1 MYWIAI
7 GDIHE
12 HTSMLEKIPG
22 IREAQGVIV
31 SGDLTNRGSVAA
43 AREVYEA
50 IASLNTNI
58 MAVIGNMDTE
68 SVASY
73 LDKQGANL
81 HLNSTNLFPGL
92 DKPPVRAIGVGYST
106 PTPFNTP
113 SEVPESQMAQWL
125 DQAWKMTQ
133 PFEAVVA
140 VIHTPPQGT
149 KADDLDNGNHVGS
162 TAVRTFLEKYKPVVC
177 ITGHIHE
184 ARSIDTLGP
193 TTIINTGLLAHGGY
207 AVISIS
213 NGQVCATLE
222 QVG

>member
-31 SGDLTNRGSVAA
+31 SGDLTNRGTVGA

-50 IASLNTNI
+50 IARLNTNI
-58 MAVIGNMDTE
+58 TAVIGNMDTKN
-68 SVASY
+68 VASY
-73 LDKQGANL
+73 LDEQGANL
-81 HLNSTNLFPGL
+81 HLNSKNLFSGA
-92 DKPPVRAIGVGYST
+92 DKPIIRAIGVGHST
-106 PTPFNTP
+106 PTPFSTP

-125 DQAWKMTQ
+125 NQAWEMTL
-133 PFEAVVA
+133 PDDLVVA

-149 KADDLDNGNHVGS
+149 CADDLGNGNHVGS
-162 TAVRTFLEKYKPVVC
+162 TAVRAFLEKHKPEVC

-207 AVISIS
+207 AVISTS
-213 NGQVCATLE
+213 NGHVCATLE
-222 QVG
+222 QVN